1 MEKKMKRQKKKVTH
15 LFHVFPT
22 HMKSPLLPPKK
33 DVEKKKG
40 KEKKAAMDLL
50 GSMDLVL
57 DKNIKGGG
65 HNFIQKNV

>member
-1 MEKKMKRQKKKVTH
+1 
-15 LFHVFPT
+15 
-22 HMKSPLLPPKK
+22 MKSPLLPPKK
-33 DVEKKKG
+33 HVEKKKG